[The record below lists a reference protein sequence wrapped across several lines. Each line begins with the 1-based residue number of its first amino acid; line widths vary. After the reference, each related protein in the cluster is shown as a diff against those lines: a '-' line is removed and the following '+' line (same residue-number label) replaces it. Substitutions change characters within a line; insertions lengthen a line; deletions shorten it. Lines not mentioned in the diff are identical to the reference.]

1 MSLSAVLCRHAGI
14 VGYWFSFLL
23 SCKVVYYDSSASPI
37 APSLSSS
44 FVARVRTLRCSP
56 SPTPAVA
63 SVLINGMMRFDTIAT
78 SSSEDDKRFSIF
90 DRVPNPFF
98 AARPLYLSSLP
109 QSHYTQRTYHK
120 SHSSALH
127 RRRRSAF
134 IISEEQR
141 DDRHL
146 QFSRKPRSY
155 IQSTDSIDIVV

>member
-1 MSLSAVLCRHAGI
+1 MVRTAGFKHTIREQRRHYHAQMSLIVSGIAFCRS
-14 VGYWFSFLL
+14 WLL
-23 SCKVVYYDSSASPI
+23 LQAFKI
-37 APSLSSS
+37 
-44 FVARVRTLRCSP
+44 FKLRCSP

-146 QFSRKPRSY
+146 QFSRKPGSY